1 MIIESAEFTVSSPS
15 LAACPKTD
23 LPEFAFTGR
32 SNVGKSSLINMLAG
46 RKGLAKISSTP
57 GKTRLINHF
66 LFNENWYLVDL
77 PGYGYAKT
85 SKDNRKMFS
94 GLITD
99 YIAGRRS
106 MVCLFLLIDIRH
118 KPLKNDVAFINWLG
132 SNAVPFTIVFTKA
145 DKLYSSQLKSN
156 LNHYQKELLQTWES
170 LPTHFVSSS
179 VTQSG
184 KEEIL
189 TFIGSTLK
197 SLKV

>member
-1 MIIESAEFTVSSPS
+1 MIITRAEFIVSSPS

-66 LFNENWYLVDL
+66 LFNESWYLVDL

-99 YIAGRRS
+99 YIGGRKS
-106 MVCLFLLIDIRH
+106 LVCLFLLIDIRH

-132 SNAVPFTIVFTKA
+132 SNAVPFAIVFTKA
-145 DKLYSSQLKSN
+145 DKLSSSKLKSN
-156 LNHYQKELLQTWES
+156 LNQYQKELSLTWES
-170 LPTHFVSSS
+170 LPAYFVSSS
-179 VTQSG
+179 VTQFG

-189 TFIGSTLK
+189 TFIGDTLT